1 MMRRNDHE
9 GFSSTC
15 NSTYSTD
22 LSLQITPPMI
32 HEETAEQDGN
42 KLLHY
47 KSTTATLFGLGRS
60 GSVLRKEINNTDD
73 NEPTLSLGLVET
85 NSFTAS
91 PSNYGA
97 ASLHRHHHHVRIHH
111 HQPYS
116 ADLKKNFRSK
126 LGIHKRSIRAPRM
139 RWTSTLHAH
148 FVRAVEQLGGHD
160 RATPKSVLELMT
172 VKDLT
177 LAHVKSHLQMYRTVR
192 STDKAIG
199 QQQPLRSGEVGGGM
213 PAPSCHKLHHQI
225 TTLSYSS
232 RHETN
237 STSPPSAQRAGRR
250 KVYICVCVRRLLI
263 I

>member
-42 KLLHY
+42 KLLH

-60 GSVLRKEINNTDD
+60 GSVLRREINNTDD

-160 RATPKSVLELMT
+160 SKIEIDLFINFHTLITTHQFNHSFIDIIIILQERHLNQFWSWWPSKISLWRMSRAICRFSRLNQI
-172 VKDLT
+172 
-177 LAHVKSHLQMYRTVR
+177 KSHIYFR
-192 STDKAIG
+192 
-199 QQQPLRSGEVGGGM
+199 P
-213 PAPSCHKLHHQI
+213 HH
-225 TTLSYSS
+225 
-232 RHETN
+232 
-237 STSPPSAQRAGRR
+237 
-250 KVYICVCVRRLLI
+250 
-263 I
+263 